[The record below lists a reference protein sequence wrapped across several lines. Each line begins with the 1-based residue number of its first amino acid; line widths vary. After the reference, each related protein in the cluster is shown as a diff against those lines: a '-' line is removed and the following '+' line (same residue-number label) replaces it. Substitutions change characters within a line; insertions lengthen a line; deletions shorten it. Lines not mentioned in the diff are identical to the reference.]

1 MNSFLTLPRILLAL
15 AAIFAS
21 LALAACGDSGDETTT
36 VTETEAETSAPEDV
50 TRSFLLALANGD
62 GPAACSYASAGA
74 IEEIEAQGPCEEA
87 VVSAVG
93 EATEEDIAAVQDA
106 TYEVVE
112 ETETT
117 ASVTATRP
125 DGDSETFNLIMEDGE
140 WKVDG

>member
-1 MNSFLTLPRILLAL
+1 MHPSRSLLKILLLLIAGV
-15 AAIFAS
+15 AAIG
-21 LALAACGDSGDETTT
+21 LAACGSDGDTTT
-36 VTETEAETSAPEDV
+36 VTETETVAAPEDV

-62 GPAACSYASAGA
+62 GPAACSYASAAA

-93 EATEEDIAAVQDA
+93 EATEEDIAQVEDA
-106 TYEVVE
+106 TYELTE

-125 DGDSETFNLIMEDGE
+125 DGDAETFDLVLEDGE
-140 WKVDG
+140 WKVNG